1 VGESCQV
8 DFYVLANP
16 GHSGRRLGCRLAM
29 MAWEQGHQVAVLT
42 ENDDEAESLDELMW
56 DFPPGRFLP
65 HSLGG
70 SEPGT
75 PVSIHRKGTDIAP
88 DRDVVIN
95 LANSAVP
102 DPARFSRLLEI
113 VPGDE
118 GRRLA
123 SRHKFRE
130 YREQGL
136 KPESHE
142 IGKTQ

>member
-1 VGESCQV
+1 
-8 DFYVLANP
+8 
-16 GHSGRRLGCRLAM
+16 M
-29 MAWEQGHQVAVLT
+29 MAWEQGQRVAVLT
-42 ENDDEAESLDELMW
+42 ENDLEAESLDELMW

-65 HSLGG
+65 HSRGG
-70 SEPGT
+70 SEPGA
-75 PVSIHRKGTDIAP
+75 PVSIDRKDANIAP
-88 DRDVVIN
+88 DRNVVIN

-118 GRRLA
+118 SRRLA
-123 SRHKFRE
+123 SRQKFRE